1 MKTTQAVENRERA
14 LLVGV
19 GLKRGARVPGVEA
32 AEYERERLLELE
44 ELARGAGAQVVGA
57 LVQMRDAI
65 DPATLVGR
73 GKLDEI
79 KTEARMRDAAVVIFD
94 RNLSPVQLRNVEA
107 AAECRVIDR
116 TQLILDIF
124 ARHARSRE
132 GQLQVE
138 LAQLNYLMP
147 RLTGHG
153 HAMSRLGGRAG
164 SGKQGGIGM
173 RGPGEQKLETDR
185 RRIRDRVRTV
195 TRAIERVRRQRAV
208 RRQARQA
215 VPLGSVAL
223 VGYTNAG
230 KSTLFNALSGAGVL
244 VSSQMFATLDPTA
257 RVVELPSNRRVVLSD
272 TVGFIRDLPPG
283 LIAAFRATL
292 EEVQEAALIVHVTDI
307 SSSHHE
313 EQDAEVEKILKEL
326 GVADRPRL
334 HVLNKI
340 DRLSPEQV
348 AALGANG
355 KVLVSALAGEGLEA
369 LLARIDKEMQVDP
382 PVRLELRLP
391 VADGRTLALLHHRG
405 RVLRTEV
412 RDSQMWVEAEI
423 PESLA
428 RRLESEQRVSVD
440 PSFEPSR
447 PRVIV

>member
-1 MKTTQAVENRERA
+1 MKTTHAVENRERA

-44 ELARGAGAQVVGA
+44 ELARGAGAQVVGS

-94 RNLSPVQLRNVEA
+94 RNLSPVQLRNVEG

-215 VPLGSVAL
+215 VPLGTVAL

-244 VSSQMFATLDPTA
+244 VSPQMFATLDPTA
-257 RVVELPSNRRVVLSD
+257 RVVELPSHRRVVLSD

-292 EEVQEAALIVHVTDI
+292 EEVQEAALILHVTDI
-307 SSSHHE
+307 SSPHHE
-313 EQDAEVEKILKEL
+313 EQDAEVEKVLKEL

-340 DRLSPEQV
+340 DRLAPEQV

-355 KVLVSALAGEGLEA
+355 KVLTSALTGEGLQA

-391 VADGRTLALLHHRG
+391 VADGRTLALLHDRG

-428 RRLESEQRVSVD
+428 RRLESEHRGIPD
-440 PSFEPSR
+440 
-447 PRVIV
+447 